1 MLHSIYQQ
9 WLDGLLNTSWIEGIA
24 VVFGI
29 ISVLYSRAANV
40 LVYPTGLVN
49 TTLYI
54 YLCMESWL
62 FAEASVNFYYTIMS
76 IIGWYAW
83 ADRRADGQ
91 AALAIS
97 RSSVRE
103 WWQATG
109 FAAGAWLVLYLILAC
124 FTKSTVPVADAFAS
138 ATAYTAMWL
147 MTRKKTENWIWWII
161 TNFASIP
168 LYFSKGLVFT
178 SFQYI
183 VFLLLAIL
191 GLIEWNKKLREQEA
205 KS

>member
-1 MLHSIYQQ
+1 MLLSIYQQ
-9 WLDGLLNTSWIEGIA
+9 WLDGLLNTTWLEGIA

-49 TTLYI
+49 TTLFI
-54 YLCMESWL
+54 YLSLAAGL
-62 FAEASVNFYYTIMS
+62 FAEAGVNLYYTIMS

-83 ADRRADGQ
+83 AARRADGQ

-97 RSSVRE
+97 RSSARE
-103 WWQATG
+103 WWLSTG
-109 FAAGAWLVLYLILAC
+109 FAAGAWLILYLILDY
-124 FTKSTVPVADAFAS
+124 FTNSTVPLADAFAS

-161 TNFASIP
+161 TNLASIP